1 MKNKIKHSIS
11 IIYGILAQKTL
22 QIINYDFFFFNQENP
37 IPNAIIYFFFLPKYH
52 LVFIYDETFS
62 AQ

>member
-22 QIINYDFFFFNQENP
+22 QIINCDFFFNQENP
-37 IPNAIIYFFFLPKYH
+37 IPNAVIYFFFLPKYH
-52 LVFIYDETFS
+52 LVFIYDEPFS